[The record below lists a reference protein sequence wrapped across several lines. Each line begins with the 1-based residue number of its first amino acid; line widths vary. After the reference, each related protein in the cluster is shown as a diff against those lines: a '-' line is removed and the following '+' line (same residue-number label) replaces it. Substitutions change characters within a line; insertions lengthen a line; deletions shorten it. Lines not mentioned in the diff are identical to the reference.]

1 MPNLWLKLFV
11 FSWDLLLTAGVLCPV
26 PYVWVS
32 ENSDRVTDPYF
43 PGWSSLSPFTF
54 PQLELCSKPVATTK
68 VSYPLTKHKVC
79 CSTLAEWSW
88 SERNSSGSCREVRK
102 VSVSPPSLHLGF
114 TPPGSSIL
122 SLICYCILF
131 YKGGFKCMCCTNS
144 CVDLFNPIV
153 LVLLL
158 LPERDHAS
166 HRFTCFSLDFW
177 NASVHYFQ
185 LPWASCDD
193 GFFSWETILMF
204 YEARKC
210 CMEITKQFAS

>member
-144 CVDLFNPIV
+144 CVDLFN
-153 LVLLL
+153 LT
-158 LPERDHAS
+158 
-166 HRFTCFSLDFW
+166 RFITNFW
-177 NASVHYFQ
+177 NMQVEWQWLVDINSEKSNKIYRLKIDLHTY
-185 LPWASCDD
+185 
-193 GFFSWETILMF
+193 I
-204 YEARKC
+204 
-210 CMEITKQFAS
+210 